1 MPSIDRQ
8 LRANRTVLL
17 APIVDVAGVPQLVGP
32 DGSICPFSA
41 PTAAVLDGWRQVKTT
56 TATGAS
62 HGGNI
67 SEALLDTLSLGLAAS
82 ATNSDLTIVSVGNEV
97 SVSYK
102 NVNATLDGLRDA
114 SKAGTGVF
122 NLYTHLVVG
131 ADVRYAI
138 VDRIGYDHD
147 AAFAVGQIVSLYEV
161 HTDVPLD
168 QKADRANLKLQQA
181 AVPSGEVNSNYAIAA

>member
-17 APIVDVAGVPQLVGP
+17 VPMVDVAGVAQIVGP
-32 DGSICPFSA
+32 DGTIAPFKS
-41 PTAAVLDGWRQVKTT
+41 PTAAILDAWRQVKSTA
-56 TATGAS
+56 ATGAS

-67 SEALLDTLSLGLAAS
+67 SEALLDSLSLGLAAS
-82 ATNSDLTIVSVGNEV
+82 ATNTDLTIVSVGNEV

-122 NLYTHLVVG
+122 NLFTNLVNG
-131 ADVRYAI
+131 ADVRYAV

-147 AAFAVGQIVSLYEV
+147 AAFTVGQIVSLYEV

-168 QKADRANLKLQQA
+168 QKADRANLKIQQA

>member
-17 APIVDVAGVPQLVGP
+17 VPMVDIAGVANLVGP
-32 DGSICPFSA
+32 DGTVCPFSA
-41 PTAAVLDGWRQVKTT
+41 PTAAVLDGWRAVKTT

-67 SEALLDTLSLGLAAS
+67 SEALLDTLALGLAAS
-82 ATNSDLTIVSVGNEV
+82 ATNSELTIVSIGNEV

-114 SKAGTGVF
+114 SIADVGVF
-122 NLYTHLVVG
+122 NLFTFLVSG
-131 ADVRYAI
+131 PDVRYAV

-147 AAFAVGQIVSLYEV
+147 AAVAVGQTVSLYEV
-161 HTDVPLD
+161 HTDNPLD
-168 QKADRANLKLQQA
+168 QKADRANLKIQQTA
-181 AVPSGEVNSNYAIAA
+181 IPSGEVVGNYTIAA